1 MKSKVTAHI
10 KGINSY
16 SGKPFETSA
25 TFELFPPTS
34 KSYYGT
40 GYYMGV
46 SFPNGYDESVDAR
59 YAGTTDIITLAT
71 MYINGKW
78 TNITELTID

>member
-10 KGINSY
+10 KGVAAY
-16 SGKPFETSA
+16 SGKPFETSV

-34 KSYYGT
+34 ESHYGT

-46 SFPNGYDESVDAR
+46 SFPNGHNESVDVR
-59 YAGTTDIITLAT
+59 YAGTPDLLALAIK
-71 MYINGKW
+71 YINGHW
-78 TNITELTID
+78 TNLTELTIG

>member
-10 KGINSY
+10 KGITY
-16 SGKPFETSA
+16 TGKPYEASA

-34 KSYYGT
+34 ESYYGT

-46 SFPNGYDESVDAR
+46 SFPNKYDTCVDVR
-59 YAGTTDIITLAT
+59 YEGTTDIVTLAT
-71 MYINGKW
+71 RYLDIYFGDNM
-78 TNITELTID
+78 TSMELN